1 MLNTLLPRFHLL
13 FYSTLLGT
21 SLFQTFV
28 ITKISFQALPRPAFI
43 TLQKRLFPVY
53 FRAQTLLLVLT
64 AATLPLPR
72 VLTADG
78 VLFAVA
84 GVTAVGNLVVYEPRT
99 RGAMGRGKRVELC
112 RCWAV
117 GAVMA
122 DGFVEK
128 GHGTTRQGAD
138 SREAETLEM
147 KRLKREFSRNHA
159 MTIHLN
165 LVSVGAMVV
174 YGWRLGGKLSWS

>member
-1 MLNTLLPRFHLL
+1 MLTTLLPRIHLL
-13 FYSTLLGT
+13 LYSTLLGT

-28 ITKISFQALPRPAFI
+28 LTKVSFQALPRSAFI

-72 VLTADG
+72 ALTTVDG

-99 RGAMGRGKRVELC
+99 RAAVGGGGRGKRDWL
-112 RCWAV
+112 
-117 GAVMA
+117 
-122 DGFVEK
+122 
-128 GHGTTRQGAD
+128 
-138 SREAETLEM
+138 
-147 KRLKREFSRNHA
+147 
-159 MTIHLN
+159 
-165 LVSVGAMVV
+165 
-174 YGWRLGGKLSWS
+174 